1 MLLAGTS
8 AGMEF
13 YSLDNSLWT
22 DIYSTC
28 TLPNLLPS
36 PAREDVTLPN
46 LLPSPAREDV
56 KGLACHLE
64 GGGE

>member
-8 AGMEF
+8 AGMKF

-36 PAREDVTLPN
+36 PAREDV
-46 LLPSPAREDV
+46 

-64 GGGE
+64 GGGVTSHF